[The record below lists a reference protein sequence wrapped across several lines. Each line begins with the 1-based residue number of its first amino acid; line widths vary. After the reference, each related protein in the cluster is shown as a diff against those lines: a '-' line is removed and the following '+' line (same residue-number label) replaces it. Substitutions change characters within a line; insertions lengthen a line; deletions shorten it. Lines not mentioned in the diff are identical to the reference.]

1 MPNLNA
7 PDTPRRQQ
15 LIRRS
20 HSVGSAPLQS
30 EFEFEANTTNAS
42 DENKEDAHTR
52 ESNTTPIIMREITYY
67 GHMNIMP
74 QVGIVQG
81 VGCNVLN
88 QEGSSPSIPSLVF
101 VSFIVSALSF
111 LLSKLLG

>member
-1 MPNLNA
+1 MPSSAMHSSTSNRYMMSNLNV

-20 HSVGSAPLQS
+20 RSADSAFLQP
-30 EFEFEANTTNAS
+30 TR
-42 DENKEDAHTR
+42 TR
-52 ESNTTPIIMREITYY
+52 ESNTTPIIMQEITCY

-74 QVGIVQG
+74 QGIMQG
-81 VGCNVLN
+81 VGYVVLN

-101 VSFIVSALSF
+101 VGFIISALGF
-111 LLSKLLG
+111 LLLKLLE